1 MKKKIVVAGDELH
14 FQQTEKKGWIKVD
27 INTNEVSTWLS
38 PAEVEKLIDFLQK
51 NKKGNDA

>member
-27 INTNEVSTWLS
+27 INTNEMSTWLS
-38 PAEVEKLIDFLQK
+38 PSEVEKLIDFLQK
-51 NKKGNDA
+51 NKKGKDA